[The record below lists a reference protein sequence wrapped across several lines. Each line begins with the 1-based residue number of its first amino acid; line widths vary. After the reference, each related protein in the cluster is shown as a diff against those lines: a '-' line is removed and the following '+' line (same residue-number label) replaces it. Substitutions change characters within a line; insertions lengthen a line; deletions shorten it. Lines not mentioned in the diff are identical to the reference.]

1 MNLLNA
7 RTKRFWLLPNIFY
20 QSLLFYRIIRNFLL
34 DRVLNLLLITKEAF
48 NKINVIIYIWEV
60 FISNTKT
67 WNHLLHIG
75 LQGTSQTY
83 FYNSQAEDITLFIVQ
98 FIDKIIHLYAIY
110 INVCNIFATIVKVVR
125 VSKSMVFKQG
135 NFIGIQIFI
144 DNKQIRRF
152 KGIKVVPTLT
162 ILL

>member
-1 MNLLNA
+1 M
-7 RTKRFWLLPNIFY
+7 K
-20 QSLLFYRIIRNFLL
+20 S
-34 DRVLNLLLITKEAF
+34 
-48 NKINVIIYIWEV
+48 
-60 FISNTKT
+60 S
-67 WNHLLHIG
+67 LHIG

-152 KGIKVVPTLT
+152 KGIKSCTNFNHIII
-162 ILL
+162 ILNPENFFISLFQI